1 MHYRGFLACLHLADD
16 SVVVIVVGALGV
28 GGRPG
33 PVVGVQV
40 AGAGG
45 ALPQQL
51 DAAALQL
58 AHPGVVRAL
67 APPII
72 NTNNTNTNTRPTSSC
87 TPSALR

>member
-1 MHYRGFLACLHLADD
+1 MHYRGFLACLHLTDD

-45 ALPQQL
+45 ALP
-51 DAAALQL
+51 
-58 AHPGVVRAL
+58 
-67 APPII
+67 
-72 NTNNTNTNTRPTSSC
+72 
-87 TPSALR
+87 